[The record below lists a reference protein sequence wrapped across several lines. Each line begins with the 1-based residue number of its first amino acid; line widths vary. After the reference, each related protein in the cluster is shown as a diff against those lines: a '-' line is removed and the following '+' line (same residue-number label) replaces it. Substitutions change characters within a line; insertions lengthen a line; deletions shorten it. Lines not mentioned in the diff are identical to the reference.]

1 MARERAGTQTKK
13 KNERLRRTVDSYKE
27 LLKLKEA
34 AHVSAF
40 LEVTSDAE
48 KGNAKALLI
57 VDQVKNYQK
66 KKPQWSET
74 TLKHSIVLRN
84 LQTKAYEY
92 LRSEDLL
99 RLPCNKTIQK
109 YIGAVSVEVGFTQL
123 VRCRLET
130 QIQTFE
136 TPQSKVCSLLID
148 EMRIRQK
155 LQYHKQRDAFIGD
168 VDMGA
173 ELQHLVE
180 S

>member
-1 MARERAGTQTKK
+1 M
-13 KNERLRRTVDSYKE
+13 DSYKQE

-40 LEVTSDAE
+40 TEVTSDAE
-48 KGNAKALLI
+48 KGNVKALLI
-57 VDQVKNYQK
+57 VDQVKNYNK
-66 KKPQWSET
+66 KRPQWSEV
-74 TLKHSIVLRN
+74 TLRHSIILRN
-84 LQTKAYEY
+84 LSTKAYEY

-109 YIGAVSVEVGFTQL
+109 YIGAVSGEVGFTEL

-130 QIQTFE
+130 EILALE
-136 TPQSKVCSLLID
+136 TPQSKVCSLVID

-180 S
+180 SSQNECLAN